1 MTFLRYLI
9 IQVIAYVIDIGLFVA
24 LLYSSP
30 LDAFFSNILSKIA
43 AGVFAFLVHQNF
55 TFRVNKCNRNKN
67 QAIRYFILLG
77 LNVPISSMVLSSLL
91 YFVEMAIAAKFI
103 SDVICVLLS
112 FYVSKKWVFPSSS
125 RRDAPPQLEGRDL

>member
-1 MTFLRYLI
+1 VTFLRYLI
-9 IQVIAYVIDIGLFVA
+9 IQAIAYAIDMGLFVA

-43 AGVFAFLVHQNF
+43 AGIFAFLVHQNF
-55 TFRVNKCNRNKN
+55 TFRVDKSNKN
-67 QAIRYFILLG
+67 KTQAIRYFILLG

-91 YFVEMAIAAKFI
+91 HVVEMAIAAKFM
-103 SDVICVLLS
+103 SDVFCVLLS

-125 RRDAPPQLEGRDL
+125 HRDASPQIEGRDL